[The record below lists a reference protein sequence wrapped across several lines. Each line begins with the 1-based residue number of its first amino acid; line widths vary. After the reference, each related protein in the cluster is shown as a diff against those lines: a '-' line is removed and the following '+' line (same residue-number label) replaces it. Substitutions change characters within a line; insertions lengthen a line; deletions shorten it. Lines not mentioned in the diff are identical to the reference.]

1 MQDAWVAV
9 YAAYTHLSVAA
20 GASCQTVERA
30 VWLANAVSVILP
42 AVIAMHKDSTDTT
55 DSQVPKKRPEN
66 DRKVES
72 GKKGPGDN
80 RARGRAA
87 SNVLSSTAR
96 HGCPSYPEFRP
107 TVCDFDSLGWAR
119 NA

>member
-1 MQDAWVAV
+1 MCCLHDAWAAV
-9 YAAYTHLSVAA
+9 YAAHTHLRVAI
-20 GASCQTVERA
+20 GASCQMVERA

-80 RARGRAA
+80 RTRGRAA
-87 SNVLSSTAR
+87 SNELSSTDG
-96 HGCPSYPEFRP
+96 HGLF
-107 TVCDFDSLGWAR
+107 
-119 NA
+119 